1 MCQCVSFIRAG
12 VWEQQQL
19 LTKVLDYYQK
29 PWTMN
34 MMSLPKLFAIIFLHL
49 FCREIASSTTTLK
62 GKRQTK
68 DNWIKRGRWK
78 EYGELSVWVVRMDCC
93 GKGIRKGILNDWDQ
107 QPYRKETKW
116 FPIGLGSSL
125 EKRLNGSKIRPETV
139 VTSPK
144 RGGWLSGGS
153 KRF

>member
-1 MCQCVSFIRAG
+1 
-12 VWEQQQL
+12 
-19 LTKVLDYYQK
+19 
-29 PWTMN
+29 
-34 MMSLPKLFAIIFLHL
+34 
-49 FCREIASSTTTLK
+49 
-62 GKRQTK
+62 
-68 DNWIKRGRWK
+68 
-78 EYGELSVWVVRMDCC
+78 MDCC